1 MLKMC
6 SEGANSCYI
15 CGELNTM
22 QLMID
27 EVIDQDIPIQ
37 DKFCVYE
44 VKVLSSYAA
53 REIDDALETVLSF
66 RKQLGL
72 PTFKN
77 KKHISKLTILKEVM
91 KTNRALANKTA
102 EEISSLPLLTDD
114 RIIMGQRML
123 ESVVSAAYSVSKLLI
138 SLSIA

>member
-1 MLKMC
+1 MLKLC

-15 CGELNTM
+15 CGELDKM
-22 QLMID
+22 QEMID

-53 REIDDALETVLSF
+53 REFDAAIETVFSF

-77 KKHISKLTILKEVM
+77 KSISKLLILKEVM
-91 KTNRALANKTA
+91 KTNRALSNKTA
-102 EEISSLPLLTDD
+102 EEISRLPLLTDN

-123 ESVVSAAYSVSKLLI
+123 ELVISACYSVSKLLR
-138 SLSIA
+138 SLYIT